1 MLTTLRNFRKLG
13 WVWCTKFAVH
23 FWINPVILK
32 TYLRPTVRGDLV
44 RLGTP
49 YGGWYVPRFV
59 LEPGRV
65 AYCAG
70 AGTDISFDLELLERG
85 LRVVTVD
92 PTPTAV
98 EHVRKVAP
106 VSEQFVF
113 VPVGLWDESTELNFH
128 VPKIPATGNF
138 SAVNLQDT
146 RDTVTLKVESLRN
159 LAAELGDPHIDVL
172 KLDIEGSEHRVLASL
187 LSDGLR
193 PSVMCVEFDQ
203 PVSLRTV
210 LTSVRRIQEAG
221 YVLVNIDRWDYTF
234 VLSNG

>member
-1 MLTTLRNFRKLG
+1 
-13 WVWCTKFAVH
+13 
-23 FWINPVILK
+23 
-32 TYLRPTVRGDLV
+32 
-44 RLGTP
+44 
-49 YGGWYVPRFV
+49 
-59 LEPGRV
+59 
-65 AYCAG
+65 
-70 AGTDISFDLELLERG
+70 
-85 LRVVTVD
+85 
-92 PTPTAV
+92 
-98 EHVRKVAP
+98 
-106 VSEQFVF
+106 
-113 VPVGLWDESTELNFH
+113 
-128 VPKIPATGNF
+128 
-138 SAVNLQDT
+138 
-146 RDTVTLKVESLRN
+146 VTLKVESLRN